1 MSFLDDITSRLPA
14 VQEPKTHLSFKTR
27 VKWTVIILLIFLL
40 MGQITLYGVEPTEVQ
55 RLQFFELIL
64 GASIGTLMTLGIGPI
79 VTASII
85 LQLLVGAKIIPWDLK
100 TTEGKKKFQGTQK
113 LLAIFFC
120 FFEAYAYVAF
130 GAIRPANAELGTFS
144 LLVLQLAFGAILVL
158 FMDEVVSKWGIGSG
172 ISLFIAAG
180 VTKQIFVRAFNPLT
194 LPGETVPTGLIPQF
208 VVFLTQGDVFQAT
221 IALLP
226 IIATIVV
233 FAIIVYIQAVKVEI
247 PLAFGSISGFGRRWP
262 LNLIYTSNI
271 PIILIAALIA
281 NLQLVGTLLS
291 QQTEFGRCGPLGCFD
306 TQGNPTSGFVYF
318 LRPSADLAINIFF
331 LTFLAVAFILAM
343 IAFHFS
349 LVKNSMHVLGGS
361 IAAGLLAAILVTN
374 ATVGLPIASEV
385 VRSIVYLL
393 ILVVGA
399 VVFSVF
405 WVATSGMDAETVAE
419 QIKSLGMQ
427 VPGFRRDPRIIRQV
441 LDRYIP
447 ILAVLSGLIIGVIAA
462 LADFTNALGTGTG
475 ILLTVSIIY
484 NFYEQISMR
493 YVEDMHPAVRRFFK

>member
-1 MSFLDDITSRLPA
+1 MSFLDDITSRLPG
-14 VQEPKTHLSFKTR
+14 VEEPKTHLSFKTR
-27 VKWTVIILLIFLL
+27 VKWTLGILLIFLL
-40 MGQITLYGVEPTEVQ
+40 MGQITLYGVEAAEVQ

-130 GAIRPANAELGTFS
+130 GAIKPANAELGTFS
-144 LLVLQLAFGAILVL
+144 FLVLQLAFGAILVL

-208 VVFLTQGDVFQAT
+208 VVFLGQGEVFQAI

-281 NLQLVGTLLS
+281 NIQLVGTLLS
-291 QQTEFGRCGPLGCFD
+291 QPTEFGRCGSLGCFD

-343 IAFHFS
+343 IAFHFG
-349 LVKNSMHVLGGS
+349 LMKNSMHVLGGS

-385 VRSIVYLL
+385 ARSIVYLL
-393 ILVVGA
+393 ILVGGA

-419 QIKSLGMQ
+419 QIQSLGMQ

-447 ILAVLSGLIIGVIAA
+447 VLAVMSGLIIGLIAA

-493 YVEDMHPAVRRFFK
+493 YVEDMHPAMRKFFK